1 MLRWCISCLSRN
13 QRTLRAVAVAALLL
27 VLWAKWGP
35 MRPLFNV
42 QHSTVLLDRNGQ
54 LLGATVADD
63 GQWRM
68 PAIQHVPTR
77 FERCLLTFEDRHF
90 REHWGIHLP
99 SLVRA
104 VVQNQRTGRKVSG
117 GSTLTMQVARMAQG
131 NKPRTYWNKLL
142 EMLHAVRLEIRF
154 SKDEILRA
162 YVSNAPFGGNV
173 VGAEAAAWRWFGR
186 PLETLSW
193 GENALLAVLPN
204 SPSRMHPGK
213 NRDALQAKRDRLLQR
228 LLNDGHID
236 SLQWSLALEE
246 PLPEAPVAMPRHAP
260 HLLATLQLNGSEGQR
275 IRTTLDAELQMR
287 ASTIMDRHGNSLRA
301 NEVHNAAVLI
311 MDVPTGAVLAYV
323 GNLPSASAAEA
334 GQVDIVLAPRS
345 TGSLLKP
352 FLYAAM
358 LQNGERTPRQIVAD
372 VPTRY
377 DGFVPENYDRTYSGA
392 VPADVALARSLNI
405 PAVRALREHGVERTL
420 ATLRSMGLAHID
432 RSADNYGLS
441 LVVGGAESTL
451 WELTGAYASMARIV
465 QASSTDT
472 LGPLVHAPYV
482 ISDRPISGVYRT
494 PPLRPAALYHTMEAL
509 RTLNRP
515 ESEIGWESFNSAGAI
530 AWKTG
535 TSFGH
540 RDAWAIGVTPRYAV
554 GIWTGNASGEGR
566 PGLTGSLAAA
576 PLLFELF
583 HVLPRSAAFDAPYD
597 QMERMAFCRSSGHRT
612 GPDCDLID
620 TLWTIKEAERTRPC
634 PYHITILTDATGRYR
649 VLPGNDAERRSW
661 FVLPPAMEA
670 YYTTRQT
677 SYRPLPPW
685 REATDEGSDDQVME
699 MLYPEPHARIVLP
712 RTFAGTHTQVVFH
725 ATHRDPGAM
734 VHWDLDGEHM
744 GTTARDHR
752 MALDLGTGTH
762 VVTLTDARGKRIAV
776 SFSVQRSGADR

>member
-1 MLRWCISCLSRN
+1 MLHATGLFIVVVLAWARW
-13 QRTLRAVAVAALLL
+13 
-27 VLWAKWGP
+27 WP
-35 MRPLFNV
+35 MRPLFDV
-42 QHSTVLLDRNGQ
+42 PHSTVLIDRHGQ

-68 PAIQHVPTR
+68 PAIEQVPEQ
-77 FERCLLTFEDRHF
+77 FEQCLLTFEDRHF
-90 REHWGIHLP
+90 REHFGIHPP

-104 VVQNQRTGRKVSG
+104 MVQNQRTGRRVSG
-117 GSTLTMQVARMAQG
+117 GSTLTMQLARMARG
-131 NKPRTYWNKLL
+131 NRPRTYWNKLIEL
-142 EMLHAVRLEIRF
+142 LDALRLEIRC
-154 SKDEILRA
+154 SKDEILRS

-193 GENALLAVLPN
+193 GEHALLAVLPN
-204 SPSRMHPGK
+204 SPARMHPGK
-213 NRDALQAKRDRLLQR
+213 NRDALRDKRDRLLQR
-228 LLNDGHID
+228 LLDDGHID
-236 SLQWSLALEE
+236 SLRWSLALEE
-246 PLPEAPVAMPRHAP
+246 PLPEAPMAMPHHAP
-260 HLLATLQLNGSEGQR
+260 HLLATLQLTGYEGQR
-275 IRTTLDAELQMR
+275 IRTTIDAELQLR

-323 GNLPSASAAEA
+323 GNLPSASAAHA
-334 GQVDIVLAPRS
+334 GHVDIVRAPRS

-352 FLYAAM
+352 MLYADM
-358 LQNGERTPRQIVAD
+358 LQSGERTPRQLVAD

-377 DGFVPENYDRTYSGA
+377 DGFVPENFDRTYSGA

-451 WELTGAYASMARIV
+451 WELTGAYASMARIL
-465 QASSTDT
+465 QATPADT
-472 LGPLVHAPYV
+472 LGPLVHEPYV
-482 ISDRPISGVYRT
+482 IADRPIAGPYRT
-494 PPLRPAALYHTMEAL
+494 PPLRPAALYHMMDAI

-515 ESEIGWESFNSAGAI
+515 ESEIGWEHFNSAGAI

-540 RDAWAIGVTPRYAV
+540 RDAWAIGVTPRYAI

-583 HVLPRSAAFDAPYD
+583 HVLPGSAPFDPPFD
-597 QMERMAFCRSSGHRT
+597 QLDPMAICRSSGHRAS
-612 GPDCDLID
+612 PDCDVVD
-620 TLWTIKEAERTRPC
+620 TLWTIKEAERTPPC
-634 PYHITILTDATGRYR
+634 PYHVSILTDATGRQR
-649 VLPGNDAERRSW
+649 VPAGPDAVRRSW
-661 FVLPPAMEA
+661 FVLPPAMEVYHA
-670 YYTTRQT
+670 QRQT
-677 SYRPLPPW
+677 GHQPLPSWGDGPG
-685 REATDEGSDDQVME
+685 TDPDDQVME
-699 MLYPEPHARIVLP
+699 MLYPERHARIIVP
-712 RTFAGTHTQVVFH
+712 RTLAGTYAQVVLH
-725 ATHRDPGAM
+725 AAHRDPGAM
-734 VHWDLDGEHM
+734 VHWDLDGLHV
-744 GTTARDHR
+744 GTTVRDHR
-752 MALDLGTGTH
+752 MAMDLGAGTH
-762 VVTLTDARGKRIAV
+762 VVTLTDAHGKRSAV
-776 SFSVQRSGADR
+776 PFSVQRSVAER

>member
-1 MLRWCISCLSRN
+1 MMRWCISFLSRN
-13 QRTLRAVAVAALLL
+13 ERTLRTVAVASLLL

-35 MRPLFNV
+35 IRPLFEV
-42 QHSTVLLDRNGQ
+42 PHSTVLLDRNGQ

-68 PAIQHVPTR
+68 PAIEHVPER

-104 VVQNQRTGRKVSG
+104 MQQNHRTGRRVSG
-117 GSTLTMQVARMAQG
+117 GSTLTMQLARMAQG
-131 NKPRTYWNKLL
+131 NAPRTYWNKLW
-142 EMLHAVRLEIRF
+142 EMLDALRLEIRF
-154 SKDEILRA
+154 TKDEILCA

-186 PLETLSW
+186 PLGTLSW

-204 SPSRMHPGK
+204 SPARMHPGK
-213 NRDALQAKRDRLLQR
+213 NREALQAKRDRLLQR

-246 PLPEAPVAMPRHAP
+246 PLPGSPVAMPRYAP
-260 HLLATLQLNGSEGQR
+260 HLLATLQLSGHKGQR
-275 IRTTLDAELQMR
+275 VRTTLDAELQQR

-334 GQVDIVLAPRS
+334 GQVDIVRAPRS

-358 LQNGERTPRQIVAD
+358 LQSGERTPHQLVAD

-465 QASSTDT
+465 QATAADT
-472 LGPLVHAPYV
+472 LEALVHAPYV
-482 ISDRPISGVYRT
+482 IADRPLTSGYRA
-494 PPLRPAALYHTMEAL
+494 PPLRPAALYHTLEAL

-583 HVLPRSAAFDAPYD
+583 HVLPRSTAFDPLYD
-597 QMERMAFCRSSGHRT
+597 QLERMAMCRGSGYRA
-612 GPDCDLID
+612 GPDCDLVD
-620 TLWTIKEAERTRPC
+620 TLWTIKEVERTRPC
-634 PYHITILTDATGRYR
+634 PHHITILTDATGRYR
-649 VLPGNDAERRSW
+649 VLPGNDAVRRSW

-670 YYTTRQT
+670 YFVQSRTN
-677 SYRPLPPW
+677 YRPLPPW
-685 REATDEGSDDQVME
+685 REDVAAGSDDLVME
-699 MLYPEPHARIVLP
+699 MLYPEPYARIVVP
-712 RTFAGTHTQVVFH
+712 RTFAGNHTQVVFH
-725 ATHRDPGAM
+725 ATHRDPSAT
-734 VHWDLDGEHM
+734 VHWDIDGQHM
-744 GTTARDHR
+744 GSTVREHR
-752 MALDLGTGTH
+752 MALDLGTGAH
-762 VVTLTDARGKRIAV
+762 VATLTDAHGKRIAV
-776 SFSVQRSGADR
+776 PFSVQRSGTDR